1 MQSISKKLDNKV
13 INSVNGLQSRKVN
26 NPEEGNYPVQKLE
39 NMRMK
44 NRTSGTRGTMSSV
57 PTVL

>member
-26 NPEEGNYPVQKLE
+26 NPEEGNYPSVIWLSELE
-39 NMRMK
+39 FDRATCDNHFI
-44 NRTSGTRGTMSSV
+44 
-57 PTVL
+57 